1 MTEHDQ
7 KNQLITDI
15 RTWMT
20 DTMAAKR
27 WSAAE
32 WAHKAG
38 VAPSTIQR
46 AVKEGYQFVTS
57 TNTLTTLAEAAGVS
71 APKLTG
77 DGPRTSVV
85 VADARDGIVDIPE
98 YDIRLSAGGGYYVD
112 REEVIGNWPFPAAY
126 LQQMRLSAKNLS
138 MVEVSGDSMQPT
150 LWDGDRVMIDHGATN
165 PAQPGVY
172 AIWDS
177 NATVV
182 KRVEK
187 VPASD
192 PVMLVL
198 ISDNKNHNQYTV
210 LAEAVNII
218 GRVVWF
224 ARRM

>member
-7 KNQLITDI
+7 KTQLITDI

-20 DTMAAKR
+20 DTMAVKR

-46 AVKEGYQFVTS
+46 AVKAGYQFVTS
-57 TNTLTTLAEAAGVS
+57 TNTLTTLAEAAGV
-71 APKLTG
+71 PGPNLTG
-77 DGPRTSVV
+77 ENPRA
-85 VADARDGIVDIPE
+85 VAAPEPREGIVDIPE

-112 REEVIGNWPFPAAY
+112 REEIIGNWPFPAQY
-126 LQQMRLSAKNLS
+126 LQQMRLSAKTLS

-198 ISDNKNHNQYTV
+198 ISDHKNHNQYTV